1 MKQFTDNLFE
11 SIKDILLERK
21 MNVFNVKDVIIYP
34 GKEQT
39 MFGYFSRT
47 PAYQRFKGLK
57 NVYFKQFE
65 TSEFDTKAQGKV
77 ALLCAGVFEEA
88 EQDGVDFGIVLQF
101 GESQNEDYEHLC
113 IHLYGQNT
121 GKKAKN
127 GHTIFNVLA
136 FDLNG
141 KPLKT
146 LEDEYDDP
154 VVFCSI
160 TKRRVAQLVEKL
172 G

>member
-1 MKQFTDNLFE
+1 MKQLHNDLFE
-11 SIKDILLERK
+11 CIKDILLERK
-21 MNVFNVKDVIIYP
+21 MNVFDVKDVIIYP

-47 PAYQRFKGLK
+47 PAYQHFKGLK

-88 EQDGVDFGIVLQF
+88 EQDGVDFGVVLQF
-101 GESQNEDYEHLC
+101 GEFQNDDREHLC
-113 IHLYGQNT
+113 IYLYGQNT
-121 GKKAKN
+121 GEKAKN

-154 VVFCSI
+154 AVFCSI